1 MPNLDVTDVLFD
13 PDFCDMSLVV
23 KRNIQTVDADG
34 FATNTVTEKAFA
46 GVVTVDRS
54 LESRR
59 MMSGNVIGGA
69 ILIVTTER
77 LTQGQTGRDADI
89 VTYQNRDYRVSF
101 VDPYTAYG
109 AGFVQAHC
117 ELLPFDGG
125 IPIEQQ
131 QQ

>member
-1 MPNLDVTDVLFD
+1 MPFLDVTDVLFD
-13 PDFCDMSLVV
+13 PDFCDTSLVV
-23 KRNIQTVDADG
+23 TRNQQTVDRQG
-34 FATNTVTEKAFA
+34 FASNEAVKIQFS

-54 LESRR
+54 LEARR
-59 MMSGNVIGGA
+59 MQAGQVITGA

-77 LTQGQTGRDADI
+77 LTAGQTSRDADV
-89 VTYQNRDYRVSF
+89 VTYQNRDYRVTF

-125 IPIEQQ
+125 VPIEQ
-131 QQ
+131 

>member
-1 MPNLDVTDVLFD
+1 MPDLDVTDILFD
-13 PDFCDMSLVV
+13 PDFCDTTLVV
-23 KRNIQTVDADG
+23 KRRSMTVDDDG
-34 FATNTVTEKAFA
+34 FGKNTVTSSPLA
-46 GVVTVDRS
+46 GVVTVDKS

-59 MMSGNVIGGA
+59 LEAGQVVHGA

-89 VTYQNRDYRVSF
+89 VTYQGRDYRVSF

-125 IPIEQQ
+125 TPVEQ
-131 QQ
+131 

>member
-1 MPNLDVTDVLFD
+1 MPDLDVTDILFD
-13 PDFCDMSLVV
+13 PDFCDTTLTVTRSM
-23 KRNIQTVDADG
+23 QTVSRLGRAV
-34 FATNTVTEKAFA
+34 ATKETVPFA
-46 GVVTVDRS
+46 GVVTVDKS

-59 MMSGNVIGGA
+59 MEAGSVVHGA

-89 VTYQNRDYRVSF
+89 VTYQGRDYRVSF

-125 IPIEQQ
+125 SPVEQ
-131 QQ
+131 

>member
-1 MPNLDVTDVLFD
+1 MPDLDVTDILFD
-13 PDFCDMSLVV
+13 PDFCDTTLTVTRREM
-23 KRNIQTVDADG
+23 TVDDDG
-34 FATNTVTEKAFA
+34 FGKNTITTTPFS
-46 GVVTVDRS
+46 GVVTVDKS
-54 LESRR
+54 LENRR
-59 MMSGNVIGGA
+59 MEAGTVVHGA

-89 VTYQNRDYRVSF
+89 VTYQGRDYRVSF

-125 IPIEQQ
+125 TPVE
-131 QQ
+131 